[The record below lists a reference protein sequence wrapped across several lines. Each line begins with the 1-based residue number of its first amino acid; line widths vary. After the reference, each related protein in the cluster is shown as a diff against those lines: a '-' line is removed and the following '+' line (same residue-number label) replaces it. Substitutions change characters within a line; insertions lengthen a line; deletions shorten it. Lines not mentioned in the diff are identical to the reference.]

1 MKGQGDLFKSGY
13 LNLKPPEPKPD
24 IFNILEIKP
33 HDTAGIRGAVFA
45 ALQPI
50 AQEIK
55 KEKPSPLA
63 VAEGFYKMAD
73 QFRKEGERQLLDGG
87 K

>member
-13 LNLKPPEPKPD
+13 LNNKPPEPKQD
-24 IFNILEIKP
+24 IFNILELKP
-33 HDTAGIRGAVFA
+33 HDTAGIRGAVYA

-55 KEKPSPLA
+55 NEILSPLA

-73 QFRKEGERQLLDGG
+73 EFRKEGERQLVGSE
-87 K
+87 

>member
-13 LNLKPPEPKPD
+13 LNNKPPEPKLD

-33 HDTAGIRGAVFA
+33 HDTAGIRGA

-55 KEKPSPLA
+55 KEKLSPLA
-63 VAEGFYKMAD
+63 VAEGFYKIAD
-73 QFRKEGERQLLDGG
+73 EFRKEGERQLTGG
-87 K
+87 E